1 MADSFKIRL
10 GSIFV
15 QSSEGLSLHPGIVA
29 VAKAKRMPVK
39 AQYHL
44 GTKILKRLRQELTD
58 LDEKRQELVKEF
70 GEEVVGEDEK
80 PSGQW
85 RVIPD
90 KFVDFMKAYQELLDT
105 EVTIEF
111 RTLKVSELG
120 EPEGTTPEDLMACSA
135 FIEE

>member
-1 MADSFKIRL
+1 MAESFKVRL

-15 QSSEGLSLHPGIVA
+15 QSSEGLSLHPGILA
-29 VAKAKRMPVK
+29 VAKAKKIPVK
-39 AQYHL
+39 TQYHL

-58 LDEKRQELVKEF
+58 IDEKRQELVKEF
-70 GEEVVGEDEK
+70 GEEVLLEDGK
-80 PSGQW
+80 PSGNF

-90 KFVDFMKAYQELLDT
+90 KLVDFMKAYQELLDT
-105 EVTIEF
+105 EVTIDL
-111 RTLKVSELG
+111 RTLKLSELG